1 MSRKRYLDEDVIA
14 LGRQF
19 ATSGDFFAA
28 YPGEWHA
35 ANRRK
40 LLSKI
45 FGAPAVER
53 ISAALTLWTFDAIAT
68 LRDEL
73 GIKTPCQLMR
83 IKPGA
88 HGAANRN
95 GWLKALFPDW
105 VKQVRCYSYEE
116 CVAAARRCRSRD
128 EFKHSFGG
136 QFQRSRRMGWYD
148 AITAHLPDIY
158 GGFDPNEEGTVY
170 LVRFEGDQL
179 TSPVFKI
186 GITNQ
191 SACRR
196 IRDFRAIAGVTGT
209 VIREVRFSDGFVAKS
224 IEAEILRRFAEQR
237 YQGKKFLLKSGH
249 TECFIEDPSL
259 YLDMLIY
266 SHAANECKYV
276 IAA

>member
-1 MSRKRYLDEDVIA
+1 MSKKRYFDDDVIA

-19 ATSGDFFAA
+19 ATSGEFMAA

-40 LLSKI
+40 LLPTI
-45 FGAPAVER
+45 FGGTAVER
-53 ISAALTLWTFDAIAT
+53 VSAALTVWTFDAVAS

-88 HGAANRN
+88 HGAARRN
-95 GWLKALFPDW
+95 GWFKKLFPDW

-116 CVAAARRCRSRD
+116 CAAAARRCRSRD

-148 AITAHLPDIY
+148 EITAHLPTVY
-158 GGFDPNEEGTVY
+158 GGFDPSEEGAVY
-170 LVRFEGDQL
+170 LVRFEGEQL
-179 TSPVFKI
+179 TSPVFKV

-191 SACRR
+191 SVDRR
-196 IRDFRAIAGVTGT
+196 LRGFRPIPGVTGT
-209 VIREVRFSDGFVAKS
+209 VIREVRFSDGLIAKS
-224 IEAEILRRFAEQR
+224 IEAEILRHFAEQK
-237 YQGKKFLLKSGH
+237 YQGKKFLSKSGH
-249 TECFIEDPSL
+249 TECFVEDPSL

-266 SHAANECKYV
+266 SHAANDCRYV